1 MTGRT
6 IGVSLIAHGGAG
18 AVGPREDRP
27 ERRRGMIQA
36 IRAGARVLRHDGSA
50 LDAVVATV
58 VALEDHPL
66 FNAGY
71 GSLLNTDGAVEMDAS
86 VMVAM
91 PADCDPAR
99 FEIKAGA
106 VAAVSRVRN
115 PVRLAR
121 AVMENTKHLLMVG
134 RGAERLAGR
143 AGIELCRAEE
153 LISPRA
159 RKRWRERIA
168 RERELRAAHGTV
180 GAVAVDARGQIA
192 AATSTGGVP
201 GKMPG
206 RVGDSAIIGAG
217 TFADSLGAASATGEG
232 EAIIMAALC
241 REAVGALARSNPE
254 CVAGRVI
261 ASLIAPRGAEAGI
274 VMIDRRG
281 RIGYAHNAGSMQVG
295 IYDSR
300 GGVRQL
306 WVEPLSG
313 RSGS

>member
-1 MTGRT
+1 MLG
-6 IGVSLIAHGGAG
+6 
-18 AVGPREDRP
+18 
-27 ERRRGMIQA
+27 A
-36 IRAGARVLRHDGSA
+36 IRAGARVLRQGGSA

-71 GSLLNTDGAVEMDAS
+71 GSLLNTDGMVEMDAS
-86 VMVAM
+86 VMVAT
-91 PADCDPAR
+91 PVDRESER
-99 FEIKAGA
+99 FEVRAGA

-121 AVMENTKHLLMVG
+121 AVMENTGHLLMVG
-134 RGAERLAGR
+134 RGAERLAR
-143 AGIELCRAEE
+143 RTGIELCRAEE
-153 LISPRA
+153 LVSPRA
-159 RKRWRERIA
+159 RKRWRERMA
-168 RERELRAAHGTV
+168 REGDAGASHGTV
-180 GAVAVDARGQIA
+180 GAVAIDARGQIA

-217 TFADSLGAASATGEG
+217 TFADSLGAASATGQG

-241 REAVGALARSNPE
+241 REAVGALARSNPQR
-254 CVAGRVI
+254 VARRAI
-261 ASLIAPRGAEAGI
+261 ASLIAPGGAEAGI
-274 VMIDRRG
+274 VIVDRRG
-281 RIGYAHNAGSMQVG
+281 AIGYAHNAGSMQVG

-300 GGVRQL
+300 AGIRQL
-306 WVEPLSG
+306 WVEPLAA